1 MDAAQEWID
10 LRTFARHTILV
21 LIVLVLSG
29 CSSTS
34 YIRPRKVPFNPL
46 EGTLSLLNYSGPKPS
61 ERTLQILRRYDLVQ
75 EHKRNIGAALE
86 RLQQELANE
95 PTPEKNYAC
104 AELSYLGGVRADHAH
119 QKQQAFNYYA
129 AAVAYSYQYL
139 FDPQFASASQHYDP
153 MFRQACDLYNV
164 SLESA
169 LRIYCVTDALRPGR
183 KPPIQMGDRTID
195 LQVVFHGN
203 WRPEE
208 IEQVEFVSDYQIE
221 SLSNRHHTYGLG
233 VPLIAVRKPVS
244 VSDPAEA
251 YYPPGLS
258 FAMTAFV
265 RVMPPEPNGHMA
277 CVLELHDPLS
287 SRWTQIGTMNV
298 PLETDMTTPL
308 AYFLDTPEFNQK
320 TNVATL
326 GFLNPNKTAQATG
339 IFMVEPYQPNK
350 IPVLMV
356 HGLWSSPTTWME
368 MFNDLRSFP
377 EIRERYQFWFYL
389 YPTGQPFWV
398 SAARLRQ
405 DLALMRRTLD
415 PRGAAPAL
423 NYMVL
428 VGHSMGGLVSRL
440 QTVESHDDFWNIV
453 SSEPFDQLHASP
465 EERQE
470 LAGLFYFHPNPSI
483 RRVITIGT
491 PHRGSE
497 FANDYT
503 RWISRKVIRLPTM
516 LVSTNERV
524 IRQNPGLFRNTD
536 LLTITTSIDSL
547 APDSPILPVILQA
560 NKAPAVKFHNI
571 VGIVDDETFVARI
584 ASESDGIVSY
594 ASAHLDEASSEVVVT
609 ADHITV
615 HQHPRSILEVRRI
628 LHENMQDLDIESAR
642 ARPALLPRATISD
655 EPDLAPLPPEW

>member
-1 MDAAQEWID
+1 M
-10 LRTFARHTILV
+10 
-21 LIVLVLSG
+21 
-29 CSSTS
+29 
-34 YIRPRKVPFNPL
+34 
-46 EGTLSLLNYSGPKPS
+46 
-61 ERTLQILRRYDLVQ
+61 
-75 EHKRNIGAALE
+75 GAG
-86 RLQQELANE
+86 
-95 PTPEKNYAC
+95 K
-104 AELSYLGGVRADHAH
+104 
-119 QKQQAFNYYA
+119 
-129 AAVAYSYQYL
+129 
-139 FDPQFASASQHYDP
+139 HYDP

-169 LRIYCVTDALRPGR
+169 LRIYCVNAALRPGR
-183 KPPIQMGDRTID
+183 KPPIQIGDHTID
-195 LQVVFHGN
+195 MQVVFHGN

-208 IEQVEFVSDYQIE
+208 IKDVEFVSDYQIE
-221 SLSNRHHTYGLG
+221 GLSNRHHTYGLG
-233 VPLIAVRKPVS
+233 VPLIAVRRTVS
-244 VSDPAEA
+244 ESDPAEA

-265 RVMPPEPNGHMA
+265 RVMPPTADGHTP

-287 SRWTQIGTMNV
+287 SRWTPIGPMTV

-326 GFLNPNKTAQATG
+326 GFLNPNRTAQATG

-398 SAARLRQ
+398 SAAQLRD
-405 DLALMRRTLD
+405 DLAVMRRTLD
-415 PRGAAPAL
+415 PGGAAPAL

-440 QTVESHDDFWNIV
+440 QSVDSHDDFWNIV
-453 SSEPFDQLHASP
+453 SSEPFNGLNATP

-470 LAGLFYFHPNPSI
+470 LARLFYFQANPSI

-503 RWISRKVIRLPTM
+503 RWIGRKIIRLPTM

-524 IRQNPGLFRNTD
+524 IRENPGLFRNTD

-560 NKAPAVKFHNI
+560 NSAPWVRYHNI
-571 VGIVDDETFVARI
+571 IGIVDDETLVARI
-584 ASESDGIVSY
+584 ASESDGVVSY
-594 ASAHLDEASSEVVVT
+594 ASAHLDEAASEVVVT

-628 LHENMQDLDIESAR
+628 LHENLQDFELEMGRGGYAPGSTARLRPVGASSAS
-642 ARPALLPRATISD
+642 ISD
-655 EPDLAPLPPEW
+655 RLDLAPEPPQW